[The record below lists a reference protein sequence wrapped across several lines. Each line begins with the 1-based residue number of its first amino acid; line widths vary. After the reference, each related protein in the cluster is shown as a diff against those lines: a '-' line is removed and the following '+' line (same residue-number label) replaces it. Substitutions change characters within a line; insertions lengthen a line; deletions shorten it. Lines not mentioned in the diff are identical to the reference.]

1 MTRDEK
7 GHFAKGVSGNPKGR
21 APKQREAQ
29 YISVLVS
36 CVSDTD
42 WKEII
47 TKAVT
52 DAKRGDTAA
61 RKFLADYL
69 IGPPVEK
76 KEITGAGG
84 NEIILKVVY
93 ERKDEPCA

>member
-7 GHFAKGVSGNPKGR
+7 GHFVKGVSGNPKGR
-21 APKQREAQ
+21 SPKQREVQ
-29 YISVLVS
+29 YMDALAS
-36 CVSDTD
+36 CVSIDD

-52 DAKRGDTAA
+52 DAKRGDNVA
-61 RKFLADYL
+61 RKFIADYL

-76 KEITGAGG
+76 KEITGADGG
-84 NEIILKVVY
+84 PLEVTEIVY
-93 ERKDEPCA
+93 EMSDGK

>member
-7 GHFAKGVSGNPKGR
+7 GHFVKGVSGNPKGR
-21 APKQREAQ
+21 APKEREVQ
-29 YISVLVS
+29 YMNALAS
-36 CVSDTD
+36 CVSVDD

-76 KEITGAGG
+76 KEITGADGDAIFVTLM
-84 NEIILKVVY
+84 EQD
-93 ERKDEPCA
+93 ERSKD

>member
-7 GHFAKGVSGNPKGR
+7 GKFAKGNGGGPGRKPRQTEQRYFELLRDSVS
-21 APKQREAQ
+21 E
-29 YISVLVS
+29 
-36 CVSDTD
+36 TD

-52 DAKRGDTAA
+52 DAKRGDSVA
-61 RKFLADYL
+61 RKFLADYI

-76 KEITGAGG
+76 KEITGADGDS
-84 NEIILKVVY
+84 IIVTLLGQD
-93 ERKDEPCA
+93 ERSKD